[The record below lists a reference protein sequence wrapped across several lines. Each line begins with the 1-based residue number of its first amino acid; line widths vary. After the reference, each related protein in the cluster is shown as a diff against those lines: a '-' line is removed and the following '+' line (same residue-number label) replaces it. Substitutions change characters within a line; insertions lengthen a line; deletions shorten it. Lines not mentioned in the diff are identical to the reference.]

1 MNTNAFT
8 LTPDVAL
15 RVRSEIR
22 LYQQDNLSNRST
34 IAKGSALHVS
44 ISPFDT
50 GLDEVRS
57 NNRDHESVETIE
69 NIYLPRSIVDKKK
82 VAAKSLDEVRSNNRD
97 HESVETIENIYLPRS
112 IVDKKKKNFKVYPK
126 EKSFGARAE
135 DVIGRIAMVAVSM
148 MIMIESS
155 TGESTINNVSV
166 LISKLN

>member
-1 MNTNAFT
+1 MMTACKKLLILLPLVGSYVMNTNAFT

-34 IAKGSALHVS
+34 ISKGSALHVS

-50 GLDEVRS
+50 G
-57 NNRDHESVETIE
+57 
-69 NIYLPRSIVDKKK
+69 
-82 VAAKSLDEVRSNNRD
+82 LDEVRSNNRD

>member
-50 GLDEVRS
+50 G
-57 NNRDHESVETIE
+57 
-69 NIYLPRSIVDKKK
+69 
-82 VAAKSLDEVRSNNRD
+82 LDEVRSNNRD

>member
-34 IAKGSALHVS
+34 ISKGSALHVS

-50 GLDEVRS
+50 G
-57 NNRDHESVETIE
+57 
-69 NIYLPRSIVDKKK
+69 
-82 VAAKSLDEVRSNNRD
+82 LDEVRSNNRD